1 MDGEPDPT
9 SSGPGPGGEI
19 PDDPNAAWR
28 RPVAAG
34 SAAPTPEP
42 PAEIPDGLEAP
53 NSFLSRRVLEFKAM
67 LAGLTIKQMW
77 QTFVIVV
84 VFATAGFGGL
94 DTVTPPPKTFQADEK
109 HDTGEFIIV
118 VKRAS
123 LVPEI
128 KLGNRVVYK
137 QQPGRKYLGV
147 VASLTNNGKVRA
159 GFGVISGVMPMT
171 PIGIP
176 YQIPIPAPPVRLS
189 DATRAAIQ
197 PGLTEEVALIWSVPE
212 TALNPGDQV
221 TFRTPD
227 REYGS
232 YTLGYGDGWKDTA
245 TYADITLTVRA
256 PK

>member
-9 SSGPGPGGEI
+9 SSGPGPGGSI

-28 RPVAAG
+28 RPDA
-34 SAAPTPEP
+34 AAPVPEP
-42 PAEIPDGLEAP
+42 HAVVPEKPAPR
-53 NSFLSRRVLEFKAM
+53 NNFLSRRILEFRAM
-67 LAGLTIKQMW
+67 LAGLTINQMW
-77 QTFVIVV
+77 QTVVVVV

-94 DTVTPPPKTFQADEK
+94 DTVTPPAKTFTSDEK
-109 HDTGEFIIV
+109 HDTGELNMV

-123 LVPEI
+123 LIPEI
-128 KLGNRVVYK
+128 TLGSHVVYK
-137 QQPGRKYLGV
+137 LQPGRKYLGV
-147 VASLTNNGKVRA
+147 VASLTNNGTIPVT
-159 GFGVISGVMPMT
+159 FGVIGGVMPMV

-176 YQIPIPAPPVRLS
+176 YQVPFPAPPIRIS

-197 PGLTEEVALIWSVPE
+197 PGLTEDVALVWSVPD
-212 TALNPGDQV
+212 TAVAVGDEV

-232 YTLGYGDGWKDTA
+232 YTVGYGDGWMNAA
-245 TYADITLTVRA
+245 TYADITLTIGA